1 MNKQKTTGNIR
12 TRCPL
17 CMFDKPNNRHRIY
30 TNVIQHIRKAHSLS
44 NSEVRKLKESLK

>member
-1 MNKQKTTGNIR
+1 MNKSKTSVNIR
-12 TRCPL
+12 CPI
-17 CMFDKPNNRHRIY
+17 CVFDKPNNRHKIY